1 MGKFKEYDR
10 STPYLNP
17 PSVDDWLPA
26 GHLAYFVVD
35 IVERLDLAE
44 IKKCYSYSGS
54 KAYAPEVLVG
64 LLFYGYI
71 TGVYS
76 SRKIESATYESLAF
90 RYVAAN
96 QHPDHDTIANFRSK
110 NLKQLE
116 GIFLQILVIAG
127 EMGVK
132 KIGAVS
138 LDGTKIKANASKHKD
153 LSWSYANKLEE
164 QLREEIAKLI
174 SKSQEADTD
183 KIGDGMNIPEEIAIR
198 QKRLVAIDAAKEKIK
213 ARAKERYDNQ
223 LKEYE
228 EKVKSRAT
236 KEQETG
242 KKAKGKKP
250 TAPSSAEP
258 IGKDQVNLTDEESRI
273 MPISGGGF
281 GQCYNAQ
288 ACVDID
294 SMLIVTNH
302 LTIRTNDK
310 KEIVTTIESI
320 KILPKS
326 ISDIKD
332 LLADTGYHSRENVQS
347 VISCGINP
355 LIAEKRDKHH
365 PSPEERFSEPEA
377 LGDEASAAEIA
388 SWRLKTQ
395 EGKNL
400 YAKRKSTIEPVFG
413 IIKHVMG
420 FRQFSLR
427 GVEKVGGEWNL
438 VSIAWNI
445 KRLHKI
451 CNFLSK
457 EASILGRVFQNST
470 IILQGYLKV
479 TRFKVM
485 H

>member
-10 STPYLNP
+10 NTPYLIP
-17 PSVDDWLPA
+17 PSVEEWLPS

-35 IVERLDLAE
+35 IVERLDLTE

-54 KAYAPEVLVG
+54 KAYAPEVLIG

-76 SRKIESATYESLAF
+76 SRKIETATYESLAF
-90 RYVAAN
+90 RHIAAN
-96 QHPDHDTIANFRSK
+96 QHPDHDTIANFRAK
-110 NLKQLE
+110 YLEQLKDV
-116 GIFLQILVIAG
+116 FLQILVIAG

-132 KIGAVS
+132 KIGKVS
-138 LDGTKIKANASKHKD
+138 IDGTKIKANASKHKA
-153 LSWSYANKLEE
+153 LSWAYANKLEE
-164 QLREEIAKLI
+164 QLKEEIAQLI
-174 SKSQEADTD
+174 RKGQEADSD
-183 KIGDGMNIPEEIAIR
+183 NSNDGMKVPEEIAIR
-198 QKRLVAIDAAKEKIK
+198 QKRLIAIDTAKEKIR
-213 ARAKERYDNQ
+213 ARVKERYDNQ

-228 EKVKSRAT
+228 EKVQNRAA
-236 KEQETG
+236 KEQVMG

-250 TAPSSAEP
+250 VEPSPEP
-258 IGKDQVNLTDEESRI
+258 VAKDQVNLTDEESRI

-288 ACVDID
+288 ACVDIE

-302 LTIRTNDK
+302 LTIHTNDK
-310 KEIVTTIESI
+310 KEITPTIDNIKKLPESI
-320 KILPKS
+320 A
-326 ISDIKD
+326 DIKD
-332 LLADTGYHSRENVQS
+332 LLADTGYHSKENIQS
-347 VISCGINP
+347 VIFSNINP

-365 PSPEERFSEPEA
+365 QSPEERFREPESLA
-377 LGDEASAAEIA
+377 EGASAAELA

-395 EGKNL
+395 EGKKL

-427 GVEKVGGEWNL
+427 GEKKVAGEWNL

-451 CNFLSK
+451 SSFLNQ
-457 EASILGRVFQNST
+457 EADILKKLSQNT
-470 IILQGYLKV
+470 LIILQTFFETIGF
-479 TRFKVM
+479 RGIF
-485 H
+485 